1 MHKGVGHSWDPNG
14 TPFCLGGPTVFF
26 CLLRL
31 HKDSMAPHEPL
42 PTFPTRQQFCTHKRC
57 FFFTFF
63 KIMELTNSIYA
74 NDIAFFFTYQQLWN
88 FVCVCVCV
96 FYRASLI
103 LGKLKFFVLAIE
115 RIILHMQHLSHIIYL
130 ICKET
135 NFINLE
141 YIFISFIFK

>member
-57 FFFTFF
+57 FFFHIFQNNGVDKF
-63 KIMELTNSIYA
+63 YLRKWHC
-74 NDIAFFFTYQQLWN
+74 FFFTYQQLWN
-88 FVCVCVCV
+88 FVCVCV

-103 LGKLKFFVLAIE
+103 LGKLKFFVLAFE